1 MPNSVLLNNIDH
13 KDLRVVT
20 RHGAGLGDA
29 VMSSI
34 TFPGEFRS
42 VQTHYPIVF
51 AKQADGSFQAL
62 ALFGFEQGQ
71 NLFLQGDRWDASY
84 LPMAVERQPFMI
96 GRNGEALQV
105 HVDID
110 HPRIRQADGD
120 GEAVFREHGG
130 TSEYLEHINS
140 LLLALHQGLQDSS
153 AFVASLLQHDLL
165 ESFVLDV
172 QLDDGSDHRLAG
184 FYTIN
189 EEKLAALE
197 AQVLAELH
205 RAGHLQAI
213 YMVMASLSNFRLLI
227 DRMNH
232 RRASH

>member
-1 MPNSVLLNNIDH
+1 MANSVLLNNIDH
-13 KDLRVVT
+13 KDLRVDT
-20 RHGAGLGDA
+20 RHGAELGDA
-29 VMSSI
+29 VMSSL
-34 TFPGEFRS
+34 TFPAEFRS

-51 AKQADGSFQAL
+51 AKQSDGSFQAL

-96 GRNGEALQV
+96 GRNGEELHV
-105 HVDID
+105 HVDIE
-110 HPRIRQADGD
+110 HPRIGQANDS

-130 TSEYLEHINS
+130 TTEYLEHINS
-140 LLLALHQGLQDSS
+140 LLLALHQGLQDSRQ
-153 AFVASLLQHDLL
+153 FVANLLQHDLL

-189 EEKLAALE
+189 EDKLAALDGD
-197 AQVLAELH
+197 ALAALH

-227 DRMNH
+227 ERMNH
-232 RRASH
+232 RRAAH